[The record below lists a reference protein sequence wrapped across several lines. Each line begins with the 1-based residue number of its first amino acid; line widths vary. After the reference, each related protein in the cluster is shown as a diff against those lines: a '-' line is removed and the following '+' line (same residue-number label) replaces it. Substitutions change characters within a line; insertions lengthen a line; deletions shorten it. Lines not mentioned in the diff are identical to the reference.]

1 MVAARTSTGPVV
13 KFLSAE
19 WVAALD
25 DLLRTAG
32 VTTEGAPPL
41 VIQQL
46 VEHPDGCRSTY
57 RIRVD
62 ANGAEATGG
71 SSGDATVVYRQSYE
85 VARGI
90 ACGELD
96 AHVEFLMGRVVVS
109 GDTKALAG
117 HRTTLERLSGA
128 LATMREVTDF

>member
-1 MVAARTSTGPVV
+1 MV

-25 DLLRTAG
+25 GLLRADG
-32 VTTEGAPPL
+32 VTAESGPPL
-41 VIQQL
+41 VIQQV
-46 VEHPDGCRSTY
+46 VEHPDGIRSTF

-62 ANGAEATGG
+62 ENRAAATGG
-71 SSGDATVVYRQSYE
+71 FSGDATVTYRQSYE

-109 GDTKALAG
+109 GDTRALIDHRATLERITGALAG
-117 HRTTLERLSGA
+117 LRETTE
-128 LATMREVTDF
+128 F

>member
-1 MVAARTSTGPVV
+1 MAE
-13 KFLSAE
+13 FLSAE
-19 WVAALD
+19 WVAALGE
-25 DLLRTAG
+25 LLRTG
-32 VTTEGAPPL
+32 EVTTDGGPPL

-46 VEHPDGCRSTY
+46 VEHPDGVRSAY

-62 ANGAEATGG
+62 ANGAEATVG

-117 HRTTLERLSGA
+117 QRTTLERRTGA
-128 LATMREVTDF
+128 LAALQETTDF

>member
-1 MVAARTSTGPVV
+1 MPRTRTGPVA

-19 WVAALD
+19 WVATLSE
-25 DLLRTAG
+25 LLRTGG
-32 VTTEGAPPL
+32 VTTEGGPPL

-46 VEHPDGCRSTY
+46 IEHPDGVRSTY

-62 ANGAEATGG
+62 IDGAEAMGG
-71 SSGDATVVYRQSYE
+71 FSGDATVVYRQSYE

-117 HRTTLERLSGA
+117 HRATLERLSSA
-128 LATMREVTDF
+128 LAAMRETTDF